1 MVTPRTLDVKTRQKP
16 SSQYTAYIKQK
27 VNRTAVYMTDKAV
40 WNHTYSGYFMPLK
53 KTRTSFSKNMYV
65 FPKKLVRVFLKAK
78 TMPILLKK

>member
-1 MVTPRTLDVKTRQKP
+1 MIENIDT
-16 SSQYTAYIKQK
+16 SQ
-27 VNRTAVYMTDKAV
+27 
-40 WNHTYSGYFMPLK
+40 